1 MLLNSGLIFNEKIYW
16 ISFHS
21 GYDFG
26 YLVKILTN
34 KPLPKSDFDFLKLI
48 EFYFPNF
55 YDVKYL
61 NSFLGNFVGG
71 LNKLAD
77 KLQVCRVGQMHQ
89 AGSDSVLTLS
99 VFKELKNIYLDG
111 SIEERFKGILF
122 GLNSTSHENFIR
134 EQGYNIDPLSRL
146 ID

>member
-1 MLLNSGLIFNEKIYW
+1 M
-16 ISFHS
+16 
-21 GYDFG
+21 
-26 YLVKILTN
+26 
-34 KPLPKSDFDFLKLI
+34 DFLKLI

-71 LNKLAD
+71 LNKLAE
-77 KLQVCRVGQMHQ
+77 KLQVSRVGQMHQ

-99 VFKELKNIYLDG
+99 VFKKLKHVYFNENISKKY
-111 SIEERFKGILF
+111 KGVLF
-122 GLNSTSHENFIR
+122 GLNDTQTENFIR
-134 EQGYNIDPLSRL
+134 EQEYMVDQISNL